1 MLKESVRVQIEAELS
16 KGEAARATG
25 NEGMCRVCARRAAG
39 ILVRDYLVKQH
50 VQPPGSTA
58 YDLLRFL
65 RDTPGISTEVQQV
78 LDHLTA
84 RVDTEHNLPDGIDLI
99 QETRWLVQ
107 VLEQ

>member
-1 MLKESVRVQIEAELS
+1 VLKESVRMQIEAELS
-16 KGEAARATG
+16 KGETARANG

-39 ILVRDYLVKQH
+39 TLVRDYLAKQH
-50 VQPPGSTA
+50 VQSPSSTA

-65 RDTPGISTEVQQV
+65 RDTAGISTEVQQV